1 MTTLLVTND
10 DGVTSPALI
19 PLIEALG
26 ALPNVVRVNTL
37 VPDRER
43 SWISKSLSRFEDIVI
58 AQRLAQDGEPEI
70 MTASGTPADCANLGI
85 HRVFEHRPT
94 LVVSGVNLGL
104 NHGLA
109 FLMSSG
115 TVGAASEGVVAGL
128 PAIAFSV
135 GVQGGHG
142 TFVEHALSEAGAEV
156 WRRCAA
162 VAADI
167 VSSVLA
173 HGLPSDVDLLN
184 VNFPPD
190 VGPDTPRVVTEV
202 ARVGY
207 DGLFSSSD
215 GARYI
220 FNYEGLKERA
230 PSEAPTDLAVLREGM
245 VSITPLRLP
254 HAAPIHS
261 ALSEALVGGSSERP
275 RSIEP
280 DGR

>member
-19 PLIEALG
+19 PLVQALD
-26 ALPNVVRVNTL
+26 ALPDVVRVNTL

-43 SWISKSLSRFEDIVI
+43 SWISKSLSRFEDIHVAKRE
-58 AQRLAQDGEPEI
+58 AQAGDPLI
-70 MTASGTPADCANLGI
+70 MTASGTPADCSNLGI
-85 HRVFEHRPT
+85 HRVFDHKPD
-94 LVVSGVNLGL
+94 LVVSGVNVGL

-142 TFVEHALSEAGAEV
+142 SFAEHARSKAGEEI
-156 WRRCAA
+156 WRRCADA
-162 VAADI
+162 AADI
-167 VSSVLA
+167 VASLLA
-173 HGLPSDVDLLN
+173 HGLPEDVDLLN
-184 VNFPPD
+184 VNFPKD

-207 DGLFSSSD
+207 DGLFSSED
-215 GARYI
+215 AARYV
-220 FNYEGLKERA
+220 FDYEGLKERA
-230 PSEAPTDLAVLREGM
+230 PSTLPTDQAVIRDGKI
-245 VSITPLRLP
+245 SITPLRLP
-254 HAAPIHS
+254 HAAPIN
-261 ALSEALVGGSSERP
+261 EAWARAFVGSS
-275 RSIEP
+275 
-280 DGR
+280 

>member
-19 PLIEALG
+19 PLVHALS
-26 ALPNVVRVNTL
+26 ALPEVARVNTL

-43 SWISKSLSRFEDIVI
+43 SWISKSVSRFEDIHVAKRE
-58 AQRLAQDGEPEI
+58 AQAGDPEI
-70 MTASGTPADCANLGI
+70 MTATGTPADCTNLGI
-85 HRVFEHRPT
+85 HRVFDHKPG
-94 LVVSGVNLGL
+94 LVVSGVNVGL

-142 TFVEHALSEAGAEV
+142 SFVEHALSDEGAV
-156 WRRCAA
+156 IWQRCAE

-167 VSSVLA
+167 VAKVLE
-173 HGLPSDVDLLN
+173 HGLPEGVDLLN
-184 VNFPPD
+184 VNFPSGVD
-190 VGPDTPRVVTEV
+190 RDTPRVVTDV

-207 DGLFSSSD
+207 DGLFSSTD
-215 GARYI
+215 GARYV
-220 FNYEGLKERA
+220 FNYQGLKERA
-230 PSEAPTDLAVLREGM
+230 PSELPTDQAVLSDGKI
-245 VSITPLRLP
+245 SITPLRLP
-254 HAAPIHS
+254 HAAPIDPS
-261 ALSEALVGGSSERP
+261 WASALVGPS
-275 RSIEP
+275 
-280 DGR
+280 